1 VNGMEHTY
9 LVCYDICEPRRWRKV
24 YKTMK
29 GYGDWLQLSV
39 FQCRLSRENVLRLTD
54 RLSEIVDREED
65 HVLIIDLGP
74 AASVKL
80 RVEYIGKPF
89 EPIERKAVIV

>member
-1 VNGMEHTY
+1 MEHTY
-9 LVCYDICEPRRWRKV
+9 LVCYDIHEPRRWRKV

-39 FQCRLSRENVLRLTD
+39 FQCRLSREKVLRLTD
-54 RLSEIVDREED
+54 KLSALVDHEDD

-74 AASVKL
+74 AENVRL
-80 RVEYIGKPF
+80 RVNFIGKAF